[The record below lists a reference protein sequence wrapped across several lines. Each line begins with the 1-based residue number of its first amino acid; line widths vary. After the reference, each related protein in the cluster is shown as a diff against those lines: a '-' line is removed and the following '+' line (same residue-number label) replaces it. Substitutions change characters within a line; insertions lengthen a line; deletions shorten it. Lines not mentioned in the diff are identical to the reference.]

1 MAEETAK
8 DGVSAAVRQLLR
20 ERAREGKAA
29 APPTAVEPGEPA
41 ESETVSTPEQLSLSE
56 LKEALQR
63 EWYGILLEPKVRKAI
78 RRTLLGKDR
87 KASRELL
94 ATMVSALMPHEKH
107 GSGAPAKVVF
117 ISRIDRSGVNTTAA
131 KIETPS

>member
-41 ESETVSTPEQLSLSE
+41 ESETVSTPEQLSIPE

-63 EWYGILLEPKVRKAI
+63 EWCGILLEPAVTKAVRRQLCSQDLKA
-78 RRTLLGKDR
+78 
-87 KASRELL
+87 ARELL
-94 ATMVSALMPHEKH
+94 AIMAHVLMPPEKH

-117 ISRIDRSGVNTTAA
+117 ISRIDRGGASTTAT